1 MSKMKNKGFT
11 LAELLIVVAI
21 IAILVAISLPL
32 FSSQIAKANLQAD
45 QTHVSAAKASAVAE
59 YLDTNSHDTITYYF
73 DAGIAMANKN
83 NSEGIAGYGKSTKE
97 PYKKQTGADVGVP
110 VSEDGSRNIIQ
121 VIVGNNGTVMST
133 SWVPVGT
140 NSNSQGGGSI
150 QPTPDSNAP
159 DWVKENCSGSWPT
172 IQNDNT
178 AKPNSVVKGNIY
190 TYDDNY
196 YVASQDQAMN
206 KNNSENYEEVRYEG
220 YGPAGIAIM
229 VDCLTDN
236 KNRTASFVRSTFT
249 KKNGNLGTD
258 GSVSY
263 MFKRKGLIVLENVY
277 EENKFLEDALN
288 LPVLDVLY
296 DDDIIIYTKPED
308 FIMVKE
314 ELEKNGYDKF
324 ITSEVTFI
332 PDNYIKLNE
341 EEEEKVLSLIESLED
356 IEDVQNVYHNLEM

>member
-150 QPTPDSNAP
+150 SPTPSAAPEPTSDPNIP

-172 IQNDNT
+172 KINVGTDAET
-178 AKPNSVVKGNIY
+178 VVPNSVVKGNIY
-190 TYDDNY
+190 VDSNGDC
-196 YVASQDQAMN
+196 YVA
-206 KNNSENYEEVRYEG
+206 G
-220 YGPAGIAIM
+220 
-229 VDCLTDN
+229 DN
-236 KNRTASFVRSTFT
+236 KSMDRYHYWAPSNNIGWLAVKIDNTNTVYTVDDLITDQWHPT
-249 KKNGNLGTD
+249 KKYINAYQGDIFRYSDTEIYIRQHTSTSANEPHVEMKDWIRINL
-258 GSVSY
+258 
-263 MFKRKGLIVLENVY
+263 K
-277 EENKFLEDALN
+277 
-288 LPVLDVLY
+288 
-296 DDDIIIYTKPED
+296 
-308 FIMVKE
+308 
-314 ELEKNGYDKF
+314 
-324 ITSEVTFI
+324 
-332 PDNYIKLNE
+332 
-341 EEEEKVLSLIESLED
+341 
-356 IEDVQNVYHNLEM
+356 

>member
-1 MSKMKNKGFT
+1 MLKKKNKGFT

-150 QPTPDSNAP
+150 SPTPSAAP
-159 DWVKENCSGSWPT
+159 EPTPNLDVSKWAEANNRGDWPT
-172 IQNDNT
+172 RTHPGSI
-178 AKPNSVVKGNIY
+178 VRGNIY
-190 TYDDNY
+190 KYNEKY
-196 YVASQDQAMN
+196 YVAAKDATYSV
-206 KNNSENYEEVRYEG
+206 YWEEDPSVVN
-220 YGPAGIAIM
+220 AGIFI
-229 VDCLTDN
+229 DTDN
-236 KNRTASFVRSTFT
+236 PTIITKSDTNYFYVENDKNKIKSQKDNAGKLR
-249 KKNGNLGTD
+249 NLT
-258 GSVSY
+258 
-263 MFKRKGLIVLENVY
+263 N
-277 EENKFLEDALN
+277 
-288 LPVLDVLY
+288 
-296 DDDIIIYTKPED
+296 
-308 FIMVKE
+308 
-314 ELEKNGYDKF
+314 
-324 ITSEVTFI
+324 
-332 PDNYIKLNE
+332 
-341 EEEEKVLSLIESLED
+341 
-356 IEDVQNVYHNLEM
+356 

>member
-1 MSKMKNKGFT
+1 MKNKGFT

-110 VSEDGSRNIIQ
+110 VSEDGSWNIIQ

-150 QPTPDSNAP
+150 SPTPSAAP
-159 DWVKENCSGSWPT
+159 EPTPNLDVSKWAEANNRGDWPT
-172 IQNDNT
+172 RTHPGSI
-178 AKPNSVVKGNIY
+178 VRGNIY
-190 TYDDNY
+190 KYNEKY
-196 YVASQDQAMN
+196 YVAAKDATYSV
-206 KNNSENYEEVRYEG
+206 YWEEDPSVVN
-220 YGPAGIAIM
+220 AGIFI
-229 VDCLTDN
+229 DTDN
-236 KNRTASFVRSTFT
+236 PTIITKSDTNYFYVENGKNKIKSQKEGDLFVYE
-249 KKNGNLGTD
+249 D
-258 GSVSY
+258 GSVY
-263 MFKRKGLIVLENVY
+263 ICRITAAPNPETKGDDNWIRI
-277 EENKFLEDALN
+277 N
-288 LPVLDVLY
+288 L
-296 DDDIIIYTKPED
+296 K
-308 FIMVKE
+308 
-314 ELEKNGYDKF
+314 
-324 ITSEVTFI
+324 
-332 PDNYIKLNE
+332 
-341 EEEEKVLSLIESLED
+341 
-356 IEDVQNVYHNLEM
+356 

>member
-1 MSKMKNKGFT
+1 MLKKKNKRFT

-150 QPTPDSNAP
+150 SPTPSAAP
-159 DWVKENCSGSWPT
+159 EPTPNLDVSKWAEANNRGDWPT
-172 IQNDNT
+172 RTHPGSI
-178 AKPNSVVKGNIY
+178 VRGNIY
-190 TYDDNY
+190 KYNEKY
-196 YVASQDQAMN
+196 YVAAKDAT
-206 KNNSENYEEVRYEG
+206 YLVYWEEDPSVVN
-220 YGPAGIAIM
+220 AGIFI
-229 VDCLTDN
+229 DTDN
-236 KNRTASFVRSTFT
+236 PTIITKSDTNYFYVENDKNKIKSQKEGDLFVYE
-249 KKNGNLGTD
+249 D
-258 GSVSY
+258 GSVY
-263 MFKRKGLIVLENVY
+263 ICRITAAPNPETKGDDNWIRI
-277 EENKFLEDALN
+277 N
-288 LPVLDVLY
+288 L
-296 DDDIIIYTKPED
+296 K
-308 FIMVKE
+308 
-314 ELEKNGYDKF
+314 
-324 ITSEVTFI
+324 
-332 PDNYIKLNE
+332 
-341 EEEEKVLSLIESLED
+341 
-356 IEDVQNVYHNLEM
+356 

>member
-1 MSKMKNKGFT
+1 MLKKKNKGFT

-150 QPTPDSNAP
+150 SPTPSAAP
-159 DWVKENCSGSWPT
+159 VPVTPTPNLDVSKWAEANNRGDWPT
-172 IQNDNT
+172 IT
-178 AKPNSVVKGNIY
+178 HPGSIVRGNIY
-190 TYDDNY
+190 KYKGKY
-196 YVASQDQAMN
+196 YVAAKDATYSV
-206 KNNSENYEEVRYEG
+206 YWEEDPSVVN
-220 YGPAGIAIM
+220 AGIFI
-229 VDCLTDN
+229 DTDN
-236 KNRTASFVRSTFT
+236 PTIITKSDTAHFYVENGENKIKDQKEGDLFVYE
-249 KKNGNLGTD
+249 D
-258 GSVSY
+258 GSV
-263 MFKRKGLIVLENVY
+263 
-277 EENKFLEDALN
+277 
-288 LPVLDVLY
+288 
-296 DDDIIIYTKPED
+296 
-308 FIMVKE
+308 
-314 ELEKNGYDKF
+314 
-324 ITSEVTFI
+324 
-332 PDNYIKLNE
+332 YICKTTA
-341 EEEEKVLSLIESLED
+341 D
-356 IEDVQNVYHNLEM
+356 YNLEPKGDGNWILINTK